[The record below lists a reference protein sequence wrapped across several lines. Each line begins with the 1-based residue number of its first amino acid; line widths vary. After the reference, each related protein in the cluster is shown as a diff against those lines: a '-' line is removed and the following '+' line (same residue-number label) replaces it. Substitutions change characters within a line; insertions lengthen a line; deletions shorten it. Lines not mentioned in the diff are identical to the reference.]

1 MMCIAGGTFLA
12 ECRLRPESE
21 DRFRRR
27 LHVSYRVSNK
37 HRFEAEG
44 GEERP
49 CMHMFGHSN
58 VTHTITI
65 KRMHESTMHLT
76 VENTTPVHRTI

>member
-1 MMCIAGGTFLA
+1 LMCIAGGTFFA
-12 ECRLRPESE
+12 EGLTRPELQ

-27 LHVSYRVSNK
+27 LRVSYRVSNK

-49 CMHMFGHSN
+49 CNGSP
-58 VTHTITI
+58 
-65 KRMHESTMHLT
+65 E
-76 VENTTPVHRTI
+76 

>member
-12 ECRLRPESE
+12 ECLFRPESE
-21 DRFRRR
+21 DRFRRQ

-44 GEERP
+44 GEEMP
-49 CMHMFGHSN
+49 CNGSP
-58 VTHTITI
+58 
-65 KRMHESTMHLT
+65 E
-76 VENTTPVHRTI
+76 

>member
-49 CMHMFGHSN
+49 CNGSP
-58 VTHTITI
+58 
-65 KRMHESTMHLT
+65 E
-76 VENTTPVHRTI
+76 